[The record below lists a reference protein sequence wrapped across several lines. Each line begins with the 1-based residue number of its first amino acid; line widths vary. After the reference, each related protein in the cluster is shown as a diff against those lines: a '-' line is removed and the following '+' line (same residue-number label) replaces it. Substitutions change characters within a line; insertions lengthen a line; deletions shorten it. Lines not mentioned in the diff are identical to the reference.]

1 MIVQG
6 FYDKTFII
14 CLQKGIV
21 LNMANR
27 IKVKNVDSAFDKW
40 LQVVKKDFKRN
51 YILYLLFLPVIVHY
65 AIFSYAPMYGVIIA
79 FKRFTPGLGI
89 WGSQWVGFKYFIDF
103 FNSYYFVRIV
113 RNTVLINIYELLFAF
128 PAPII
133 LALVLNEVRH
143 QKFKRIVQS
152 VSYLPHFI
160 STVVICGMIRDFF
173 SYDGIISYIVTVL
186 GGEAKPFLSE
196 PQLFRT
202 IYVSTGIWQSVGW
215 GSIIYLAAISKV
227 DLELYEAAAIDGIGR
242 IKQMFYITIPCIMP
256 TIIILLILELGRI
269 MSVGFQKVYLLY
281 NPRTYETADV
291 IATFVYRRGLLEN
304 NYSYGTAVSL
314 FNSFVNFLLVIS
326 ANKISR
332 KVTDYSLW

>member
-1 MIVQG
+1 MQ
-6 FYDKTFII
+6 Y
-14 CLQKGIV
+14 
-21 LNMANR
+21 
-27 IKVKNVDSAFDKW
+27 S
-40 LQVVKKDFKRN
+40 
-51 YILYLLFLPVIVHY
+51 
-65 AIFSYAPMYGVIIA
+65 PMYGVIIA

-173 SYDGIISYIVTVL
+173 SYDDYKLHCIL

-202 IYVSTGIWQSVGW
+202 ICSTGIWQSVGW

-269 MSVGFQKVYLLY
+269 MSVGFQKYICCIIRVLMKL
-281 NPRTYETADV
+281 PM
-291 IATFVYRRGLLEN
+291 L
-304 NYSYGTAVSL
+304 
-314 FNSFVNFLLVIS
+314 
-326 ANKISR
+326 
-332 KVTDYSLW
+332 